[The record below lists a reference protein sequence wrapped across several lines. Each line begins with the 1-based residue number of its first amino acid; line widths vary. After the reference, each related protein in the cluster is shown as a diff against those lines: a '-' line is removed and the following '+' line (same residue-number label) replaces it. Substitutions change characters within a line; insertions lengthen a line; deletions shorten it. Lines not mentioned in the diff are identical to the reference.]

1 MLTGVSWIHPTA
13 LQDTANTV
21 PQKGMRLGPH
31 LKRPPGGNQMLD
43 ADYSDLESVELTN
56 GEQRDVTLHS

>member
-1 MLTGVSWIHPTA
+1 M
-13 LQDTANTV
+13 

-31 LKRPPGGNQMLD
+31 LKRPPGGNQVLD

-56 GEQRDVTLHS
+56 GEP